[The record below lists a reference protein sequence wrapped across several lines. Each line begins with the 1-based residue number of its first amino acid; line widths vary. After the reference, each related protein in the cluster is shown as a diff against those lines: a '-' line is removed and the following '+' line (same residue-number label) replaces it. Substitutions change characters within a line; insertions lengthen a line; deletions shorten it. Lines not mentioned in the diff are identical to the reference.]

1 MDEVFGIFHISTW
14 IMGLTDAIWD
24 KIKAQQRLPQTWEA
38 VTSCPRYVMC
48 LMMQEGP
55 GSWWPLDAEVIM
67 EDGRILATKTKTG
80 HAVLVDCRFE
90 FPAGR

>member
-14 IMGLTDAIWD
+14 IMGITDAICLGQNQSWD
-24 KIKAQQRLPQTWEA
+24 KTWEA
-38 VTSCPRYVMC
+38 VTPPCAQYVMC

-67 EDGRILATKTKTG
+67 EDGRILATKTRTG

>member
-1 MDEVFGIFHISTW
+1 MFPC
-14 IMGLTDAIWD
+14 A
-24 KIKAQQRLPQTWEA
+24 RY
-38 VTSCPRYVMC
+38 VTS

-67 EDGRILATKTKTG
+67 EDGRILATKTSTG

-90 FPAGR
+90 FPAGEFSSRNVFLLVCRVIERICMN

>member
-1 MDEVFGIFHISTW
+1 MDEVFGIFHIFDLNH
-14 IMGLTDAIWD
+14 GLHGCHLG
-24 KIKAQQRLPQTWEA
+24 QNQTLETESPHTCA
-38 VTSCPRYVMC
+38 RYVTS

-67 EDGRILATKTKTG
+67 EDGRILATKTRTG

-90 FPAGR
+90 FAAGG

>member
-1 MDEVFGIFHISTW
+1 
-14 IMGLTDAIWD
+14 MGFTDAIWD
-24 KIKAQQRLPQTWEA
+24 KIKAWRLRPESPHTWEA
-38 VTSCPRYVMC
+38 LAPCARYVTS

-67 EDGRILATKTKTG
+67 EDGRILATKTRTG

-90 FPAGR
+90 FPAGG

>member
-1 MDEVFGIFHISTW
+1 
-14 IMGLTDAIWD
+14 
-24 KIKAQQRLPQTWEA
+24 
-38 VTSCPRYVMC
+38 MC

-90 FPAGR
+90 FPAGRLLGVAWCPPSRSRPHNIARRVGFSMLHVFFLAF